1 MVSPIQETSEDDGLP
16 TPGDPFDPR
25 KPGEPN
31 IDWTDLDES
40 DMVGLTGFA
49 SPPFTSQNRISNDQF
64 IFENYLTPEYSIQ
77 LIQFKLGIIYS
88 YIVLVLLTCRKKNPE
103 GLALL

>member
-1 MVSPIQETSEDDGLP
+1 MIDERQDNGLDEDGDWNVEKHDVGIDGVPNTGDEGEDDGLP

-40 DMVGLTGFA
+40 DMVGLTGF
-49 SPPFTSQNRISNDQF
+49 PLLLLLIRIEFQMINSF
-64 IFENYLTPEYSIQ
+64 
-77 LIQFKLGIIYS
+77 
-88 YIVLVLLTCRKKNPE
+88 
-103 GLALL
+103 